1 MPMEGSE
8 NREHF
13 CEFMFERENDVV
25 SFEPSGS
32 SGSLVQP
39 LVQTV
44 QSWFNPSTV
53 QRVTPDRKANWFN
66 HRFKQCIWMC
76 MLECISESG

>member
-8 NREHF
+8 DREHF

-32 SGSLVQP
+32 SVH
-39 LVQTV
+39 
-44 QSWFNPSTV
+44 
-53 QRVTPDRKANWFN
+53 WFN
-66 HRFKQCIWMC
+66 HWLKQFKVGSILQQ
-76 MLECISESG
+76 SKG